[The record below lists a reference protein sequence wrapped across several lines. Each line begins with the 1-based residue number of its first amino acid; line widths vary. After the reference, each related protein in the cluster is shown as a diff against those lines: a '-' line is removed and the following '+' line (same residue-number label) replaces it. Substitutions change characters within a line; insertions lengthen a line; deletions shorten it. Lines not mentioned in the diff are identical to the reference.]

1 MKLNTLFIAL
11 FALFSQL
18 AMAQHGEVTGK
29 LENAEATIVQ
39 IGSSFMLVPTEKPNM
54 RYAPKNMPEKFRK
67 TDMKVIVSG
76 DILKPPANARLSGHP
91 FFITD
96 IKSANTVEKAV
107 STTTSKADVI
117 KGKADATRS
126 SRGDVVGKLTNE
138 AMRVMAKA
146 NKFVLV
152 SDKNKSKHYLP
163 DNLEKVYQKNGM
175 RIVVSGDIL
184 KAPENARLIGT
195 PLHITSVK
203 VVKGGDKTAASN
215 KADVV
220 KNADGIEYT
229 SSVTDVKGTIMAK
242 AGKFVIDAN
251 GTHYAAGETLPAN
264 YRKAGTKVIFSGEV
278 GTIPDHIRMIGT
290 PLKIT
295 NIKPDRQNTQTKA
308 QPTKTRTQSKAKT
321 QTATPAAKKAAAPW
335 WKFW

>member
-29 LENAEATIVQ
+29 LENAEATIVK
-39 IGSSFMLVPTEKPNM
+39 IGNNFMFVPTDKPNM
-54 RYAPKNMPEKFRK
+54 RYAPKNMPEKFK
-67 TDMKVIVSG
+67 QTDLKVIVSG
-76 DILKPPANARLSGHP
+76 DILKAPANARLSGHP
-91 FFITD
+91 FFVTD
-96 IKSANTVEKAV
+96 MKAANARER
-107 STTTSKADVI
+107 TTSN
-117 KGKADATRS
+117 
-126 SRGDVVGKLTNE
+126 KLTNE
-138 AMRVMAKA
+138 AARVMAKA

-152 SDKNKSKHYLP
+152 LESNKSKHYLP
-163 DNLEKVYQKNGM
+163 DNLGKIYQKDGM
-175 RIVVSGDIL
+175 RVVVSGDIL

-195 PLHITSVK
+195 PLHITSIK
-203 VVKGGDKTAASN
+203 VVKDGEKTVANN
-215 KADVV
+215 KADVM
-220 KNADGIEYT
+220 KNNDGIEYT
-229 SSVTDVKGTIMAK
+229 SSVTDMKGTVIAK

-264 YRKAGTKVIFSGEV
+264 YRRAGTKVIFSGEV

-295 NIKPDRQNTQTKA
+295 NIKPDRQNAQTKA
-308 QPTKTRTQSKAKT
+308 QPTKTRTQTKVKT

>member
-1 MKLNTLFIAL
+1 MKLNTLFIVL
-11 FALFSQL
+11 FAFFGQL

-29 LENAEATIVQ
+29 LENEAATVVKV
-39 IGSSFMLVPTEKPNM
+39 GNSFMLVPTSKPNM
-54 RYAPKNMPEKFRK
+54 RYSASNMPDKFK
-67 TDMKVIVSG
+67 KADLQVVVSG

-96 IKSANTVEKAV
+96 IKRADEAAKTAV
-107 STTTSKADVI
+107 LTTKN
-117 KGKADATRS
+117 KADALKSDTRNAAI
-126 SRGDVVGKLTNE
+126 GKLENE
-138 AMRVMAKA
+138 AAKVMAKA

-152 SDKNKSKHYLP
+152 LESNKSKHYLP
-163 DNLEKVYQKNGM
+163 DNLGKIYQKDGM
-175 RIVVSGDIL
+175 RVVVSGDIL
-184 KAPENARLIGT
+184 KAPANARLIGT
-195 PLHITSVK
+195 PLHITSIK
-203 VVKGGDKTAASN
+203 VVKAGEKVASS

-220 KNADGIEYT
+220 KNNDGIKYT
-229 SSVTDVKGTIMAK
+229 SSVTDVKGTVIAK

-295 NIKPDRQNTQTKA
+295 SVKPDRQNA
-308 QPTKTRTQSKAKT
+308 QTRTQPKAKA

>member
-29 LENAEATIVQ
+29 LENAEATIVK
-39 IGSSFMLVPTEKPNM
+39 IGNNFMFVPTDKPNM
-54 RYAPKNMPEKFRK
+54 RYAPKNMPEKFK
-67 TDMKVIVSG
+67 QTDLKVIVSG
-76 DILKPPANARLSGHP
+76 DILKAPANARLSGHP
-91 FFITD
+91 FFVTD
-96 IKSANTVEKAV
+96 MKAANAGER
-107 STTTSKADVI
+107 TTSN
-117 KGKADATRS
+117 
-126 SRGDVVGKLTNE
+126 KLTNE
-138 AMRVMAKA
+138 AARVMAKA

-152 SDKNKSKHYLP
+152 LESNKSKHYLP
-163 DNLEKVYQKNGM
+163 DNLGKIYQKDGM
-175 RIVVSGDIL
+175 RVVVSGDIL

-195 PLHITSVK
+195 PLHITSIK
-203 VVKGGDKTAASN
+203 VVKDGEKTVANN
-215 KADVV
+215 KADVM
-220 KNADGIEYT
+220 KNNDGIEYT
-229 SSVTDVKGTIMAK
+229 SSVTDMKGTVIAK

-264 YRKAGTKVIFSGEV
+264 YRRAGTKVIFSGEV

-295 NIKPDRQNTQTKA
+295 NIKPDRQNAQTKA
-308 QPTKTRTQSKAKT
+308 QPTKTRTQTKVKT

>member
-29 LENAEATIVQ
+29 LENAEATIVK
-39 IGSSFMLVPTEKPNM
+39 IGNNFMFVPTDKPNM
-54 RYAPKNMPEKFRK
+54 RYAPKNMPEKFK
-67 TDMKVIVSG
+67 QTDLKVIVSG
-76 DILKPPANARLSGHP
+76 DILKAPANARLSGHP
-91 FFITD
+91 FFVTD
-96 IKSANTVEKAV
+96 MKAANARER
-107 STTTSKADVI
+107 TTSN
-117 KGKADATRS
+117 
-126 SRGDVVGKLTNE
+126 KLTNE
-138 AMRVMAKA
+138 AARVMAKA

-152 SDKNKSKHYLP
+152 LESNKSKHYLP
-163 DNLEKVYQKNGM
+163 DNLGKIYQKDGM
-175 RIVVSGDIL
+175 RVVVSGDIL

-195 PLHITSVK
+195 PLHITSIKIVK
-203 VVKGGDKTAASN
+203 DGEKTVANN
-215 KADVV
+215 KADVM
-220 KNADGIEYT
+220 KNNDGIEYT
-229 SSVTDVKGTIMAK
+229 SSVTDMKGTVIAK

-264 YRKAGTKVIFSGEV
+264 YRRAGTKVIFSGEV

-295 NIKPDRQNTQTKA
+295 NIKPDRQNAQTKA
-308 QPTKTRTQSKAKT
+308 QPTKTRTQTKVKT

>member
-29 LENAEATIVQ
+29 LENAEATIVK
-39 IGSSFMLVPTEKPNM
+39 IGNNFMFVPTDKPNM
-54 RYAPKNMPEKFRK
+54 RYAPKNMPEKFK
-67 TDMKVIVSG
+67 QTDLKVIVSG
-76 DILKPPANARLSGHP
+76 DILKAPANARLSGHP
-91 FFITD
+91 FFVTD
-96 IKSANTVEKAV
+96 MKPAKTVEKAV
-107 STTTSKADVI
+107 STTKN
-117 KGKADATRS
+117 KADALAT
-126 SRGDVVGKLTNE
+126 RGDALGKLTNE
-138 AMRVMAKA
+138 AARVMAKA

-152 SDKNKSKHYLP
+152 LESNKSKHYLP
-163 DNLEKVYQKNGM
+163 DNLGKIYQKDGM
-175 RIVVSGDIL
+175 RVVVSGDIL

-195 PLHITSVK
+195 PLHITSIK
-203 VVKGGDKTAASN
+203 VVKDGEKTVANN
-215 KADVV
+215 KADVM
-220 KNADGIEYT
+220 KNNDGIEYT
-229 SSVTDVKGTIMAK
+229 SSVTDMKGTVIAK

-264 YRKAGTKVIFSGEV
+264 YRRAGTKVIFSGEV

-295 NIKPDRQNTQTKA
+295 NIKPDRQNAQTKA
-308 QPTKTRTQSKAKT
+308 QPTKTRTQTKVKT